1 MYKCVYINSVIV
13 YFEDKLLLYLISI
26 QKQNFNEIN
35 YQAIL
40 MIIVTTERKN
50 LAFQLLKSVFF
61 SVTISLNMKNLIS

>member
-50 LAFQLLKSVFF
+50 LAFQLL
-61 SVTISLNMKNLIS
+61 